1 MLCIL
6 NINNQLINNNFQLRI
21 LIYKYIFK
29 TICFT
34 FDYKLYNAK
43 SIFKKTSNIIY
54 D

>member
-6 NINNQLINNNFQLRI
+6 NINNQLINNNFQLPI

-34 FDYKLYNAK
+34 FDYKLYNANEFLK
-43 SIFKKTSNIIY
+43 NTSNIIY